1 MSFRKL
7 VSVVLHKQ
15 GAKWG
20 HMIVG
25 AEEFRSRFF
34 ALWRYFPP
42 RIGIAVS
49 GGVDSMALAHLT
61 KTLASEE
68 RMAVHCFI
76 VDHGARPGS
85 AREAA
90 KVAAILESYRFH
102 AHVLKLQWPEG
113 LPSSAFETKAR
124 IARYRAIAEKCVQHD
139 IRHVLLGHHSDD
151 LAETVLMRMIQSS
164 RAEGLRGMKKISR
177 IPECQGIYGAE
188 EIQLGRPLLAIS
200 KIRLKRTCR
209 EESVQWFE
217 DPTNNDPSFTLRNSI
232 RTLLF
237 SRSTRKSLP
246 LALQKP
252 QLISLVDRLTDTE
265 RFTTLKAEKI
275 IAASSVSLEV
285 RTGTLTFKLPV
296 PNDATLD
303 YFQTSTDAR
312 IMLKALTLLTEKV
325 TPNEK
330 INRRTMLGVLA
341 KIFNGSKAP
350 AMFSAGG
357 LTWSRDPNG
366 LFTLRR
372 SPHFTRTRL
381 AATLDI
387 PVSTKSWTKWILWDG
402 RYWIRLRSN
411 VESVEGVIIRP
422 LAPIDMAQLRDR
434 LEQLGWEGKVVVA
447 HLKALE
453 GNHLWT
459 VPVIAL
465 RPPERGEL
473 GGARG
478 PADGRREGERED
490 EKEDGE
496 EGVERKDGEEG
507 DKKERNKDEK
517 HEDVGPRGQGYRH
530 SDGVDRRWRERSLV
544 GLPTFGTHLM
554 NRVGMARPERKP
566 VVDWEIS
573 FRRPI

>member
-1 MSFRKL
+1 MHL
-7 VSVVLHKQ
+7 VL
-15 GAKWG
+15 
-20 HMIVG
+20 
-25 AEEFRSRFF
+25 
-34 ALWRYFPP
+34 
-42 RIGIAVS
+42 
-49 GGVDSMALAHLT
+49 
-61 KTLASEE
+61 
-68 RMAVHCFI
+68 
-76 VDHGARPGS
+76 
-85 AREAA
+85 
-90 KVAAILESYRFH
+90 
-102 AHVLKLQWPEG
+102 
-113 LPSSAFETKAR
+113 
-124 IARYRAIAEKCVQHD
+124 
-139 IRHVLLGHHSDD
+139 
-151 LAETVLMRMIQSS
+151 
-164 RAEGLRGMKKISR
+164 
-177 IPECQGIYGAE
+177 
-188 EIQLGRPLLAIS
+188 

-217 DPTNNDPSFTLRNSI
+217 DPTNNEPSFTLRNSI

-366 LFTLRR
+366 QFTLRR

-387 PVSTKSWTKWILWDG
+387 PLSTKSWTKWILWDG

-434 LEQLGWEGKVVVA
+434 LEQLGWEGEVVVA
-447 HLKALE
+447 HLKGLE

-465 RPPERGEL
+465 RPPERDGLER
-473 GGARG
+473 AKG
-478 PADGRREGERED
+478 PADGRREEEREEERED

-496 EGVERKDGEEG
+496 GDKIEGYREEGERKDG
-507 DKKERNKDEK
+507 DKKEKNKDER